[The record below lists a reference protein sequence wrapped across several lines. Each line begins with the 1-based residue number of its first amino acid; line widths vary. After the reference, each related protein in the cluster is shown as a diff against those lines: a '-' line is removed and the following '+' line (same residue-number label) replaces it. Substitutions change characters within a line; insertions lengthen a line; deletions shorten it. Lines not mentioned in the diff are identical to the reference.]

1 MSRRGIETRRTFY
14 GKSAESDP
22 LALLRA
28 LTRALTRAF
37 TATGVILTEIRRAGT
52 LAALPGRN
60 FGKNQ

>member
-1 MSRRGIETRRTFY
+1 MSRRRIETRRTFY

-22 LALLRA
+22 LALLRV
-28 LTRALTRAF
+28 LTRAF
-37 TATGVILTEIRRAGT
+37 TATGVIVTEIRRAGT

>member
-1 MSRRGIETRRTFY
+1 MSRRRIETRRTFY

-22 LALLRA
+22 LALLRV
-28 LTRALTRAF
+28 LTRAF
-37 TATGVILTEIRRAGT
+37 TATGVIVTEIRRAST